1 MLAESRELRTCPRIF
16 TKIIVLAA
24 WMGMFFLTSLPA
36 LSSQAVEKRQ
46 SSAAADLDSLLKKMA
61 DYCRKLESSALD
73 FVCREEISEKID
85 PNLEASRPL
94 VPNWTYT
101 SSRERVYVSGRIP
114 DIKNSYV
121 YDYQC
126 VRAKGEIRETRTLL
140 EENRKKKNEPNATL
154 KTSNFIYGTPLL
166 GPVGLFGER
175 FQPDYDY
182 KITGQDKINKRPV
195 IIVDA
200 SPKPGTPEAKNLY
213 GKAWIDPATADIL
226 KIEWSEKRV
235 GHYDIFEQRGKK
247 LERKPRIT
255 LHSEFSA
262 EKNGI
267 RFPSKLFIEEAYLN
281 EKGRVFVRSET
292 TVTYKDFK
300 FFTVEVEIK

>member
-1 MLAESRELRTCPRIF
+1 M
-16 TKIIVLAA
+16 IVLAA

-46 SSAAADLDSLLKKMA
+46 SAAAADLDSLLKKMA
-61 DYCRKLESSALD
+61 DYCRKLENAALD
-73 FVCREEISEKID
+73 FICREEVAEKID
-85 PNLEASRPL
+85 PSLDARAQSPLAGSWSWMSGGLLGQISRRPL
-94 VPNWTYT
+94 
-101 SSRERVYVSGRIP
+101 I
-114 DIKNSYV
+114 IKTNYV

-126 VRAKGEIRETRTLL
+126 VRKERAIRETRILL
-140 EENRKKKNEPNATL
+140 EENKKKKNEPNATL
-154 KTSNFIYGTPLL
+154 KTSNFVYGTPLL

-182 KITGQDKINKRPV
+182 KIVGQDKIDRRPV
-195 IIVDA
+195 IVIDA
-200 SPKPGTPEAKNLY
+200 KPKADSPDAKNLY

-235 GHYDIFEQRGKK
+235 GGYEIFEKRGESYK
-247 LERKPRIT
+247 LKPRIT
-255 LHSEFSA
+255 IRSEFSA

-267 RFPSKLFIEEAYLN
+267 RFPSKLSIEEAYVN
-281 EKGRVFVRSET
+281 ERGRAVVRSET